1 MSQFESIDK
10 VLKEGRLSVQK
21 LRENNYLNEE
31 DKDTNR
37 RKRYNRKEEEQRR
50 IRTQERNLEKLNPKK
65 KFSKNIKNKV
75 NVSGRGGE
83 TMTPGGQMGFKF
95 DDAGD
100 LEKVT
105 TQPPELKKV
114 KGKYKKRLKT
124 QTPIKTGPL
133 FDQQPRDAK
142 GFKKFTKSDAYYAR
156 QKEKTILGRKRY
168 GFIQDKD
175 GKYILNP
182 KSQKRNI
189 EKFARRQTFRQ
200 QQASGSNVP
209 IKLTQNQLIKAKR
222 DMLAKYG
229 GTDMK
234 LMPPKQLQ
242 KLKTKIA
249 SKPPEKTMTYLKP
262 AGSGQPVPFKK
273 PRKIKKVLQQ
283 KVYTPPKPELER
295 INPRIRKGTTTTT
308 TPIGSQRVIKKVS
321 QKELEKLTRTVK
333 NPVGSKF
340 GDALKKNQTLTK
352 IPEKEIIKKY
362 TLTRNTNLL
371 NKGFKTGTQ
380 GLLKPNKFARI
391 MSKIP
396 KAGKVGLAIGGA
408 ALLYTALKGDKK
420 SKNPGGGPIALPPP
434 PKNTFKNY
442 TVSLGLGSK
451 KKEMPTA
458 SNPTANTTR
467 LNSITNQALLAK
479 QNRNS

>member
-21 LRENNYLNEE
+21 LRENNNLNEE
-31 DKDTNR
+31 DKNTNR
-37 RKRYNRKEEEQRR
+37 RKRYNEKEKEQRR
-50 IRTQERNLEKLNPKK
+50 IRTQERNLEKLNIKK
-65 KFSKNIKNKV
+65 KFSKNVKNKV

-95 DDAGD
+95 DDTGE

-114 KGKYKKRLKT
+114 KGRYKKKLKT

-273 PRKIKKVLQQ
+273 PRKIKKV
-283 KVYTPPKPELER
+283 YTPPKPELEK

-321 QKELEKLTRTVK
+321 QKEIEKLTRTVRT
-333 NPVGSKF
+333 PVGSKF
-340 GDALKKNQTLTK
+340 GDVLKANQTPIK
-352 IPEKEIIKKY
+352 IPAKEIEKLKV
-362 TLTRNTNLL
+362 TRGNKLL

-396 KAGKVGLAIGGA
+396 KAGKIGLALGGA
-408 ALLYTALKGDKK
+408 AMVYSALKPK
-420 SKNPGGGPIALPPP
+420 SKPKNPSGGPIAITPSNVAYKDSDIRLR
-434 PKNTFKNY
+434 
-442 TVSLGLGSK
+442 LGGT